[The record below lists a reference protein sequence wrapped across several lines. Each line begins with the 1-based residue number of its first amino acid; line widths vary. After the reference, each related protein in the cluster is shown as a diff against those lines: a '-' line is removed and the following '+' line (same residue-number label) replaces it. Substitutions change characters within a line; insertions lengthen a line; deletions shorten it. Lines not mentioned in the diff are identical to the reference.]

1 MTPQTNK
8 GTALITGASS
18 GIGAVYADRLAGQ
31 GYDLILVARDA
42 AGLEAKAKALAGTGR
57 AVRTVAADLTK
68 AAEIA
73 RVAAI
78 LRDDEAITPLL
89 NNTGIGP
96 TPPLPASALDALA
109 AMPAPHVPPLTRLPH
124 TVAPALPPP

>member
-1 MTPQTNK
+1 MFLPQPRTSTMTPQTNK

-31 GYDLILVARDA
+31 GYDLILVARDQ

-73 RVAAI
+73 SVRS
-78 LRDDEAITPLL
+78 EE
-89 NNTGIGP
+89 
-96 TPPLPASALDALA
+96 
-109 AMPAPHVPPLTRLPH
+109 H
-124 TVAPALPPP
+124 TSELQSLMRNSY